1 MTVVVVP
8 PPEGE
13 ILFQKC
19 QNRAKTTPQRA
30 TCKVK
35 REEGEKREKRE
46 EVFNPKKNKTLNKR
60 GQKNSVGKITL

>member
-1 MTVVVVP
+1 
-8 PPEGE
+8 
-13 ILFQKC
+13 
-19 QNRAKTTPQRA
+19 RAKTTPQRA

-35 REEGEKREKRE
+35 REKREKREKKRE